1 MDNLIQ
7 RIKQGFAGEDGAPN
21 IGLIVAAFIGVCL
34 VLYFGW
40 QLVGPTQANQTS
52 SQQAQQGGA
61 TESGGEPEARQVSA
75 GSLTEEDR
83 GAVEKTAKDLA
94 MAAYGYTGSDPDEY
108 EAGVEKLVTGSFW
121 DSDGGIDVSESV
133 AMVEDGGPASTWNAH
148 VTSEVRA
155 FEITEEAESV
165 VGTLYMVQHAYPL
178 RELVYAERELEL
190 VPGEAGDGWKVS
202 YAGEW
207 TESSDSPEEVE
218 LAEYEGQEL
227 ERDQREAMEEAAEQY
242 VQAVYSYSGTDVDD
256 YRAGIRETVAGSEFF
271 ESPGAERVAS
281 EIETIETDADA
292 GYTDTYAEDL
302 RLESLLPREKL
313 KGGEIE
319 AVFFSNTQGA
329 TDAPWGELVRLKE
342 DGGSWKVSYSG
353 SVIEQLSS
361 DQEEAVDALANDQ
374 ESQDLFEEEKEIE
387 EGGSPEPSSSG
398 EEEQTVGGTTVETMT
413 QTATEAAGDASEDAV
428 EQATRDYYEAVD
440 RQDWAYTWDSLD
452 AGTRD
457 LFSGEEEWREKNQN
471 DADTNPL
478 ELDTMD
484 VEVSMS
490 GDEEAE
496 VSVYRSFE
504 DGTTIDRDTEFVLE
518 DGSWKHRFTD
528 EEIEMFEPGV
538 PMEET

>member
-1 MDNLIQ
+1 MEDFLQ
-7 RIKQGFAGEDGAPN
+7 RIKQAFAGENGAPN
-21 IGLIVAAFIGVCL
+21 IGMVVAAFIGVC
-34 VLYFGW
+34 VALYLGW
-40 QLVGPTQANQTS
+40 QLVGPTGADQTS
-52 SQQAQQGGA
+52 AQMGQQGGA
-61 TESGGEPEARQVSA
+61 TGSGGEPGAQQVE
-75 GSLTEEDR
+75 GGPLTDEDR
-83 GAVEKTAKDLA
+83 RAVEKTAEKLG
-94 MAAYGYTGSDPDEY
+94 MAAYGYTGSDPKEY
-108 EAGVEKLVTGSFW
+108 EAGVEKLVTPAFW
-121 DSDGGIDVSESV
+121 DSDGGIDVSESE
-133 AMVEDGGPASTWNAH
+133 AMVEDGGPASTWDAH

-165 VGTLYMVQHAYPL
+165 VGTLYMIQHAYPL

-190 VPGEAGDGWKVS
+190 VPNPDGDGWKVS

-218 LAEYEGQEL
+218 LAEYEGKEL
-227 ERDQREAMEEAAEQY
+227 PRDQRDAMKEATEQY
-242 VQAVYSYSGTDVDD
+242 VQAVYSYTGTDVDD
-256 YRAGIRETVAGSEFF
+256 YRAGVREAVTGPEFF

-329 TDAPWGELVRLKE
+329 TDAPWAELIRLTEE
-342 DGGSWKVSYSG
+342 DGSWKVAYSG

-361 DQEEAVDALANDQ
+361 DQEEAVDALVNDQ

-387 EGGSPEPSSSG
+387 EGGSPEPSSNG
-398 EEEQTVGGTTVETMT
+398 EEEQTVGGTTVDTTT
-413 QTATEAAGDASEDAV
+413 QTATEAAGDASEQAV
-428 EQATRDYYEAVD
+428 EEATRDYYEAVD
-440 RQDWAYTWDSLD
+440 RQDWAYTWESLD
-452 AGTRD
+452 SGTRD
-457 LFSGEEEWREKNQN
+457 LFSGQEEWREKNQN

-504 DGTTIDRDTEFVLE
+504 DGTTLERTTEFVLE

-538 PMEET
+538 PLEEG